1 MSETKKLDGKN
12 IAALVPCYHKQYGN
26 ATEVVFLEEEPIVIP
41 RTIATV
47 LKRLARDHT
56 VDLQAARKK
65 YGEMLGCSRA
75 VPVAINQ
82 RTILLPVK
90 VRKTVSRNDASRG
103 YINFFAIKDVDG
115 DNDGTRLTL
124 KNDRSILC
132 YHSIKNINQHIR
144 NCYFIHQK
152 MMKDKEEDAGPLRGY
167 LSYPAT
173 KGDIA
178 LILNELK
185 EIRKKL

>member
-1 MSETKKLDGKN
+1 MSETKKLDVEN
-12 IAALVPCYHKQYGN
+12 IAALVPCYHKEYGN

-41 RTIATV
+41 RTITTV
-47 LKRLARDHT
+47 LKRLARDCT

-65 YGEMLGCSRA
+65 YGEVLGCSRA
-75 VPVAINQ
+75 VPVVLDRQ
-82 RTILLPVK
+82 TILLPVK

-103 YINFFAIKDVDG
+103 YINFFTIRDVDE
-115 DNDGTRLTL
+115 NSDGTRLTL
-124 KNDRSILC
+124 KNGRSILC
-132 YHSIKNINQHIR
+132 FHSIKNINQHMR

-152 MMKDKEEDAGPLRGY
+152 MIKDREEDAGPLRGY
-167 LSYPAT
+167 LGYAAT
-173 KGDIA
+173 KADIV